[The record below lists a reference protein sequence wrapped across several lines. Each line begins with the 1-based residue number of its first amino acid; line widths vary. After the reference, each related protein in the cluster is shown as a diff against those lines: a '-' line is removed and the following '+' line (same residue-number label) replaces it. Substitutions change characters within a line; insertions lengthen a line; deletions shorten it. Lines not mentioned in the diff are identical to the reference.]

1 MENSNEKKTYCNKC
15 GNEMPTGA
23 DFCESCGASRGIREI
38 KYIKTRGTGA
48 SFGKAVAIIAGSFFI
63 LIAIPIL
70 FGGGALM
77 GVTDYFDQGDGFI
90 GVDNIDL
97 ATSTQILVGKDMDI
111 HIDDV
116 DGPPH
121 WMWEPSVG
129 DLVTIKIKAESNTGE
144 NIFIGIVEAS
154 DAHIIFGD
162 VAYDQ
167 ITEYS
172 TDDVRGRYPYIE
184 YRYHPGG
191 TISVSPDE
199 LDIWVAEVSGSGE
212 RTLTWSPDI
221 GNYWVV
227 IMNEDG
233 SANVDVEAG
242 VSVKIPILGSIG
254 RGLFVGGLVLLS
266 FGVAIVYFGAIR
278 PRF

>member
-1 MENSNEKKTYCNKC
+1 
-15 GNEMPTGA
+15 
-23 DFCESCGASRGIREI
+23 
-38 KYIKTRGTGA
+38 
-48 SFGKAVAIIAGSFFI
+48 
-63 LIAIPIL
+63 
-70 FGGGALM
+70 M
-77 GVTDYFDQGDGFI
+77 GVTDYFDQGGGFI

-97 ATSTQILVGKDMDI
+97 ATSTQMLVGKDMDI

-121 WMWEPSVG
+121 WMWEPRVS

-144 NIFIGIVEAS
+144 DIFIGIVDVS
-154 DAHIIFGD
+154 DAYSVFGD

-172 TDDVRGRYPYIE
+172 ADDVRGRYPYIE
-184 YRYHPGG
+184 YRYHPGSVI
-191 TISVSPDE
+191 TVSPTE

-212 RTLTWSPDI
+212 QTLTWSPDI

-242 VSVKIPILGSIG
+242 VAVKIPILGSIG

-278 PRF
+278 PR